1 MIWLSLFIKQMNN
14 QPYIPSGKKLILF
27 DGVCNFCNF
36 WVNFIISRDQ
46 KDIFRFA
53 SLQSEVGKTILNYLN
68 LSTENFDTF
77 VLIEGKH
84 FYFKSTAALKVIK
97 NINGWLKVLYPLI
110 LLPKFLRDSVYNLI
124 AKNRYKIFGRSDT
137 CRVPTESEKSKFI
150 G

>member
-1 MIWLSLFIKQMNN
+1 MTN
-14 QPYIPSGKKLILF
+14 QPFIPSGKKLILF

-36 WVNFIISRDQ
+36 WVNFIISRDK
-46 KDIFRFA
+46 KDLFRFA

-84 FYFKSTAALKVIK
+84 FYFKSTAALKVLK

-137 CRVPTESEKSKFI
+137 CRIPTESEKAKFI

>member
-1 MIWLSLFIKQMNN
+1 MNN
-14 QPYIPSGKKLILF
+14 KTFIPSGKKLLLF

-36 WVNFIISRDQ
+36 WVNFIISRDK

-53 SLQSEVGKTILNYLN
+53 SLQSEFGKSILNYLN
-68 LSTENFDTF
+68 LSTKNFDTF